1 MQYRHYILYSC
12 TCCLLLLRYALVC
25 RCCCGRPE
33 NQHGKLTTVQEEN
46 EEVEIAND
54 AAEESADDSL
64 PEDEFETDEKVK
76 FVKSQG
82 WFKVNVCTVVQ
93 NAAMITII
101 NPLHKDLSEIHCT
114 LRRTSISD

>member
-1 MQYRHYILYSC
+1 M
-12 TCCLLLLRYALVC
+12 C

-64 PEDEFETDEKVK
+64 PEDKFETDEKVK

-82 WFKVNVCTVVQ
+82 WFKSQC
-93 NAAMITII
+93 
-101 NPLHKDLSEIHCT
+101 LYCSSECSH
-114 LRRTSISD
+114 DYNN